1 MYIEFKSLKF
11 RNLLSYGNKLTTID
25 FHKGLNLIKA
35 QNGSGKSSILDAL
48 NFVLF
53 GKPFRNIKM
62 NQLINK
68 YNDKDLLVSVE
79 FNIGNDEYEIIR
91 GLKPNLFSLRK
102 NGNEVDS
109 LSSKKL
115 NQEEIDK
122 LLGINEKLFKNIVGI
137 AVTNNKPFLSMST
150 GEKRMLIENIFNI
163 DVLSEMNKEIKKRN
177 TCEKT
182 EQKLKITELDGYKN
196 SIIDNQKYIK
206 QINGYID
213 QFEENKAKEIANK
226 TSELKENEEKIAKK
240 IANID
245 IGNKK
250 LEELTKNIIKIDEEK
265 MTEISKTIGISEHE
279 RTRIKKT
286 LSTIGQNKICPICN
300 SELDEGHAKEH
311 IDGLKEDLNKIE
323 NFVLPK
329 LNSELKELENIK
341 QEKIKNDRTIDVI
354 KSKLIEEETNKKSI
368 EKQIEKIKSEIKE
381 IENKECNFSIQ
392 EYEEKLASLKDK
404 EQKLNEEVEVLNH
417 NLEINEVLLNILG
430 DEGMKKYFFEKLLPI
445 LNQRINFY
453 LKKFE
458 LPAELEFNN
467 MMEEKIMTGKFEQSY
482 NQFSGGERARIDMA
496 ILLSFF
502 DISKIISNWSCSI
515 LFIDEVL
522 DAGVDASGTEQ
533 FISTLYN
540 IVTEDDRSLGIYLIS
555 HKLGEIQMNWN
566 EVIEIEKKNMFS
578 NLKIVK

>member
-522 DAGVDASGTEQ
+522 DAGVDASGTEH

>member
-196 SIIDNQKYIK
+196 SITDNQKYIK

-250 LEELTKNIIKIDEEK
+250 LEELAKNIIKIDEEK

-329 LNSELKELENIK
+329 LNNELKELENIK
-341 QEKIKNDRTIDVI
+341 QEKIKNDRTIDII

-368 EKQIEKIKSEIKE
+368 EKQIEKIKNEIKE